1 MSEDWFYV
9 TTTIVE
15 QENSRPST
23 VLRANGEPFYL
34 ERKKGRIG
42 FDLKPRAGVL
52 GQDARETKTS

>member
-9 TTTIVE
+9 TTTVLSE
-15 QENSRPST
+15 GEPRPSM
-23 VLRANGEPFYL
+23 VLKGDGSPYYV
-34 ERKKGRIG
+34 ERKKEKIG